1 MRTYRLSYTEQKG
14 ARFGGVPTARLVR
27 GGVPFSRAIAS
38 IAVVTMI
45 GAVSVAQ
52 RRGDSPAEGLSF
64 RFVGP
69 VVGNRVASIAGVAG
83 DPSIYY
89 AGAASGGVWKT
100 TDGGI
105 RWTPIADSLGVAAIG
120 ALAVAPSDPSV
131 VWAGTGEAWAIRDS
145 DVIGDGIYKS
155 VDAGKTWTHMGLD
168 ETGRIGRILVHPT
181 NPDIVFACAVGR
193 LTAPQ
198 QERGVFRTTDGGA
211 HWDRVLFADENTG
224 CSGLSM
230 DAKNPRTIFA
240 GTWQVEMHPW
250 AMLSGG
256 PGSGIY
262 VSHDGGAKWT
272 RVEAAGLPK
281 SPLGKI
287 DVAVAPTDSNRVYAL
302 IQTKDQGSVWR
313 SDDGGTTWR
322 VVNWSR
328 ALIGRAGY
336 YIHLRVSPANED
348 EVFVSNSSFWQST
361 DGGRTFEERMWGGDN
376 HDTWWDP
383 KDADRFVITHDAGL
397 TITTQHGR
405 STQRVTLPIGQMYH
419 VAVDNQVP
427 YYVYSNMQD
436 DGTMRGPANAAENA
450 GAGYNG
456 SGNRWD
462 HGLGGCES
470 GHTIPDPA
478 DPNIVWSTCY
488 GNKVTR
494 YDARNGIPRS
504 VAPWMITLDS
514 PPGDSKYRCHWTA
527 PIAIDPFDSKNVL
540 YGCNVIF
547 KTTNGGQSWQ
557 PISSDLS
564 TQDPSRIIASGGI
577 VGDNLGQFAPEVVFA
592 IAFSDVEKGVV
603 WAGTNDGKIWYSRD
617 GGGKWND
624 VTKNIGAMPAWGVV
638 SKIEPSHFDGGAAYV
653 AVDAHLMDSREPY
666 IFKTTN
672 YGATWTRVNGDLPNK
687 HPLSYV
693 KAVAENPNQKG
704 MLFAGTG
711 HGFFYSQDE
720 GAHWIELSTGLP
732 HAPVS
737 WVVVQKQFHDVAVST
752 YGRGL
757 YVLDDITPLEQGGP
771 ATTDAMR
778 LFTPRPAYRWTQ
790 RGRAYLN
797 YSLQSEARGPVQL
810 QVLDGDGKVVRD
822 LRATGRAGLNRVA
835 WDLRYDAPRLVQLR
849 TTPPENPHIWEE
861 PRFRGQDTRPVTH
874 WGLEPAQ
881 VGPIVTPAKYTV
893 RLTVDGRS
901 VTQPIEILRDPKVAT
916 STADLDLSVRLQLRL
931 RDDISA
937 AADMI
942 NTIEVMRKQLED
954 VQKAYRSDASKAA
967 LVKQVQEMDKK
978 LFDVEAKLL
987 EPAQMTSD
995 DKYFQQAYRVYM
1007 NLIWLN
1013 GEVGPGA
1020 GDVSGGADFPPTDTS
1035 VGVLET
1041 IEKDLNAAKSDY
1053 KTLMDRDVPAFN
1065 RSIGGGMTP
1074 LTGGR

>member
-1 MRTYRLSYTEQKG
+1 MRLFRLLL
-14 ARFGGVPTARLVR
+14 ALIF
-27 GGVPFSRAIAS
+27 AS
-38 IAVVTMI
+38 VLA
-45 GAVSVAQ
+45 ASLAAQ
-52 RRGDSPAEGLSF
+52 RRGAGQPEGLAF
-64 RFVGP
+64 RFLGP
-69 VVGNRVASIAGVAG
+69 IVGNRVASIAGVPG
-83 DPSIYY
+83 DPSTYY

-100 TDGGI
+100 TDGGL
-105 RWTPIADSLGVAAIG
+105 RWVPVSDRLPVAAIG
-120 ALAVAPSDPSV
+120 ALAVAPSDPTV

-155 VDAGKTWTHMGLD
+155 VDAGATWTHMGLD

-181 NPDIVFACAVGR
+181 NPDVVFACAIGR
-193 LTAPQ
+193 ITAPQ
-198 QERGVFRTTDGGA
+198 QERGVFRTTDGGQ
-211 HWDRVLFADENTG
+211 HWERVLFVDENTG

-230 DAKNPRTIFA
+230 DAKNPRTIWA

-256 PGSGIY
+256 AGSGIY
-262 VSHDGGAKWT
+262 VSHDGGSKWT
-272 RVEAAGLPK
+272 KVEAAGLPK

-313 SDDGGTTWR
+313 SDDGGATWR

-328 ALIGRAGY
+328 ELIGRAGY
-336 YIHLRVSPANED
+336 YIHLAVSPANED
-348 EVFVSNSSFWQST
+348 EILISNSSFFQSV
-361 DGGRTFEERMWGGDN
+361 DGGQTFRTVNWGGDN
-376 HDTWWDP
+376 HDIWWDP
-383 KDADRFVITHDAGL
+383 KDPDRFAITHDAGITL
-397 TITTQHGR
+397 TTQHGR
-405 STQRVTLPIGQMYH
+405 STQRVQLPIGQMYH
-419 VAVDNQVP
+419 VTVDNQVP

-436 DGTMRGPANAAENA
+436 DGTMRGSVIAAEGA

-456 SGNRWD
+456 SGNQWD

-470 GHTIPDPA
+470 GFTAPDPA

-494 YDARNGIPRS
+494 YDHRSKIARS
-504 VAPWMITLDS
+504 VAPAMITLDA
-514 PPGDSKYRCHWTA
+514 PPQDSKYRCHWSA
-527 PIAIDPFDSKNVL
+527 PLAIDPFDHNNVY

-547 KTTNGGQSWQ
+547 HTNSGGQSWRV
-557 PISSDLS
+557 ISPDLS
-564 TQDPSRIIASGGI
+564 TQDASHIVSSGGL
-577 VGDNLGQFAPEVVFA
+577 VGDNLGQFAPEVIFA
-592 IAFSDVEKGVV
+592 IATSAVEKGLI
-603 WAGTNDGKIWYSRD
+603 WAGTNDGKIWYTRD
-617 GGGKWND
+617 GGQKWND
-624 VTKNIGAMPAWGVV
+624 VSKNVTGLPPWGII
-638 SKIEPSHFDGGAAYV
+638 SKIEPSHFDAATAYV

-666 IFKTTN
+666 IFKTTD
-672 YGATWTRVNGDLPNK
+672 YGATWKRVNGDLPNK

-693 KAVAENPNQKG
+693 KAVAENPNKAG
-704 MLFAGTG
+704 MIFAGTG
-711 HGFFYSQDE
+711 HGFFYSTDD
-720 GAHWIELSTGLP
+720 GGHWTEYSAGLP

-737 WVVVQKQFHDVAVST
+737 WIVVQKQFHDVAIST

-757 YVLDDITPLEQGGP
+757 YVLDNITPLEQATP
-771 ATTDAMR
+771 ATTTAAAH
-778 LFTPRPAYRWTQ
+778 LFAPRATYRWSQ
-790 RGRAYLN
+790 RSRALID
-797 YSLQSEARGPVQL
+797 YSLKDEPGGATQL
-810 QVLDGDGKVVRD
+810 QVLDTEGKVVRE
-822 LRATGRAGLNRVA
+822 LRSTPHAGLNRVA
-835 WDLRYDAPRLVQLR
+835 WDLRYESPRLIAMR

-881 VGPIVTPAKYTV
+881 VGPLVVPGKYTV
-893 RLTVDGRS
+893 KLTVGGQS
-901 VTQPIEILRDPKVAT
+901 FSQPIEILKDPKIAT
-916 STADLDLSVRLQLRL
+916 SVADLDLSVKLQLRL

-937 AADMI
+937 AADMV
-942 NTIEVMRKQLED
+942 NAIEVMRKQLED
-954 VQKAYRSDASKAA
+954 VTKAYKDDRSKEA
-967 LVKQVQEMDKK
+967 LVKQIAEMDKK

-1035 VGVLET
+1035 VNVMES
-1041 IEKDLNAAKSDY
+1041 IEKDLNAAKGDY

-1065 RSIGGGMTP
+1065 RAIGSAITP
-1074 LTGGR
+1074 LTGR